1 MDNEYYNLN
10 SLINITIIII
20 IIIIGSIALREPWL
34 SSEASAS

>member
-20 IIIIGSIALREPWL
+20 IIIIGSTALREPWL